1 MTFWAVCGIIFL
13 LAVIVLTIRDIFVK
27 FKNRKSKLKRNNIST
42 FNNSFD
48 NSDFDEDRENIIEKR
63 SGKMTEDETL
73 VNGTPVTLFTNYEFS
88 VSEVEIKQKTE
99 GELIPAPIQAID
111 GYVSPSGGYINYG
124 RFQVI
129 GINPKTKRKNK
140 RTYEVAD
147 KEHAQQEAEKEGL
160 VPPFEI
166 TVLPALPPSER
177 QVAFAQDLE
186 ILLPVGA
193 CAADVSSLISRVTD
207 HDEEPPDEMTIKKAH
222 SYGMRFSRYIGK
234 NAAKEMVRYFEKSHY
249 KK

>member
-13 LAVIVLTIRDIFVK
+13 LAVIVLTIRDIIVK
-27 FKNRKSKLKRNNIST
+27 SKNRKSKLKRNNITT
-42 FNNSFD
+42 FDNSFD
-48 NSDFDEDRENIIEKR
+48 NFDIEDNENIIETR
-63 SGKMTEDETL
+63 SDIIKDDEIS
-73 VNGTPVTLFTNYEFS
+73 VVDTPVTFHTSYEFS
-88 VSEVEIKQKTE
+88 VSEVEVKQKTE

-124 RFQVI
+124 RFQVVC
-129 GINPKTKRKNK
+129 INPKTNRKNK

-147 KEHAQQEAEKEGL
+147 KECAQQKAEKDGF
-160 VPPFEI
+160 VAPFDI
-166 TVLPALPPSER
+166 TVLPAIPPSER
-177 QVAFAQDLE
+177 QIAFAEDLG
-186 ILLPVGA
+186 IKLPVGA

-222 SYGMRFSRYIGK
+222 SYGMHFSRYIGK